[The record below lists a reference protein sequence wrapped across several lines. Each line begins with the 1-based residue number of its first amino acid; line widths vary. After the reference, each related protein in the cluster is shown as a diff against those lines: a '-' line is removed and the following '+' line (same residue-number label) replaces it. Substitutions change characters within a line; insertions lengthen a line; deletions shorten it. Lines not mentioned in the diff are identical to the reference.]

1 MKVWILGSAC
11 GKGKV
16 IKLRIAGTQ
25 REPKMVKL

>member
-1 MKVWILGSAC
+1 MKVWILVGAC

-16 IKLRIAGTQ
+16 IKLRITETR